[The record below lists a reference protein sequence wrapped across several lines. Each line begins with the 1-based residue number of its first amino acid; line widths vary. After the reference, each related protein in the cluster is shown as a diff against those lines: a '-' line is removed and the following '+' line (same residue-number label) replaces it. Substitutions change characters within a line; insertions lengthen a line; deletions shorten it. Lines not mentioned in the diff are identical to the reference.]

1 MQEPNPP
8 SQYTQVDNS
17 PSDAI
22 RNVSSNPKVCPLRP
36 KETVIRAKNSKS
48 VSVEIMTAATSGTI
62 SKLFKFIPTP
72 GLNQSFKK

>member
-17 PSDAI
+17 PSNAT
-22 RNVSSNPKVCPLRP
+22 RNVSSNQKVCPLRP
-36 KETVIRAKNSKS
+36 KETVIRTKNSRS
-48 VSVEIMTAATSGTI
+48 VSAETMVAATSGTI